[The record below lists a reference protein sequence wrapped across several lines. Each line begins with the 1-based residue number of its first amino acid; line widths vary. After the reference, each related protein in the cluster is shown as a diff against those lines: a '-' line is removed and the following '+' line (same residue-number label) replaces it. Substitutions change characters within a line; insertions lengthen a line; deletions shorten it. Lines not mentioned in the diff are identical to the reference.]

1 MLIDRYI
8 ADKGILANITENNSR
23 NDDNCCNKKMNN
35 SFSEDS
41 ARIKR
46 DYEKKDKLKIVLE

>member
-23 NDDNCCNKKMNN
+23 NDDSCCNKIMNN
-35 SFSEDS
+35 SFNEDS

-46 DYEKKDKLKIVLE
+46 DYEEKDKLKIVLE